1 MDRRLPR
8 PFRPDVMA
16 ERRKVVRKEERFE
29 SHLVD
34 RKGCGGTGG
43 GHKGGIRLWHKGQDN
58 I

>member
-1 MDRRLPR
+1 MDRRLLR

-34 RKGCGGTGG
+34 RKGCGGS
-43 GHKGGIRLWHKGQDN
+43 R
-58 I
+58 